1 MDFPKIE
8 LKILEKLKMSEQQ
21 KKPKITKVKRPN
33 KRIELTY
40 EAYATVIVPGDA
52 TDIWDKYGILY
63 WESKGKSYKTE
74 IDLGADIETKYATQT
89 EEYNC
94 SEGEEC
100 DDYEEG
106 EY

>member
-1 MDFPKIE
+1 LKFLKIE
-8 LKILEKLKMSEQQ
+8 VKNFKKLKMSEQQ
-21 KKPKITKVKRPN
+21 KKPRITKVKRPN

-40 EAYATVIVPGDA
+40 ALYATVILPSDA
-52 TDIWDKYGILY
+52 ERIWDKYGVVY

-74 IDLGADIETKYATQT
+74 IDLGADVDTKYAIET

-94 SEGEEC
+94 SDGEEC
-100 DDYEEG
+100 DAYEEG